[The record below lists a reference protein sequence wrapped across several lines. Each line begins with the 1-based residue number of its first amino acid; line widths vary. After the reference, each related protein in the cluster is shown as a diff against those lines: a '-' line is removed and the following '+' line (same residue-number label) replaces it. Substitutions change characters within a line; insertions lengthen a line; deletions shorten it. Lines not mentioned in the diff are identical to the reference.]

1 MGGFYGKSRGSCS
14 TFISFQPIPL
24 IVNNRPPL
32 KKTRVKTHV
41 VQLWYRGLCC
51 SNHWRDP
58 SLALSILF
66 LEKPM
71 THQRQRL
78 FPAVPFCLLAL
89 STAFLSVGRVA
100 RADEPEHK
108 KIDHAKQAL
117 TDAYEDLDKASDNF
131 DGHKKVAMEKIKDAR
146 ESLEKWHEHV
156 GETKAKI
163 DKALE
168 ELHVCKEKGHEHHPK
183 IEQAI
188 DALEAAK
195 DELK

>member
-1 MGGFYGKSRGSCS
+1 MLSKS
-14 TFISFQPIPL
+14 
-24 IVNNRPPL
+24 VVRPVG
-32 KKTRVKTHV
+32 RAVRH
-41 VQLWYRGLCC
+41 
-51 SNHWRDP
+51 SM
-58 SLALSILF
+58 
-66 LEKPM
+66 EKQM
-71 THQRQRL
+71 IHQRHRP

-89 STAFLSVGRVA
+89 ATAFLSIGRVA

-156 GETKAKI
+156 SESKAKI